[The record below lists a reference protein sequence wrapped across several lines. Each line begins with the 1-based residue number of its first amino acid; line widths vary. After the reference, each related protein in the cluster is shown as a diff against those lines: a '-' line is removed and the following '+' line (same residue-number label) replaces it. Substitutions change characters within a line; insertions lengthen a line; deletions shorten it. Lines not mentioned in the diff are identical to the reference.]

1 MASIQQRG
9 KGSFLIQFYDK
20 NGKHRGVSLS
30 GVTKKVAD
38 DWARRI
44 EILNTSQRSGYP
56 IDGSTADW
64 LQELGD
70 IEAGKLAKVGLVEA
84 RAVSTLGDFLANHF
98 KSQKRDWAERTLQ
111 KHNTTKR
118 YLTAF
123 FKADKRLRDVTPA
136 DADAFLQHLK
146 HEVEDIGSDA
156 TISKHVSNARGYFNA
171 AIKNRLISSNPF
183 KHIKLAKC
191 VREEF
196 YHITPEIAQ
205 KVLDACPDSQWR
217 MIFAFARYG
226 GLRIP
231 SELNDLQWSHVNW
244 EDNKILIHS
253 PKTKRHKGKDKRFIP
268 IFPELRPY
276 LEEGWEIAQ
285 ERGDKFVISV
295 HRTTKGNLSPS
306 YLGNRMRKLIELAGV
321 IPWDDLFKNCRST
334 RETELADTFP
344 EHVAC
349 AWIGNSV
356 AIARKHYLRVTDDH
370 FRLGAATSTTPAKME
385 EKTEAAKPAKT
396 DDVDPELMTQ
406 VMTSVTDIVGHD
418 ATDLVER
425 MANVLG
431 WPALAHVV
439 YECQNGSTDK
449 GRLALPRPLDTT
461 F

>member
-20 NGKHRGVSLS
+20 NSKHRGVSLS

-44 EILNTSQRSGYP
+44 DILNTSQRSGYP

-70 IEAGKLAKVGLVEA
+70 VEAAKLAKVGLVEA
-84 RAVSTLGDFLANHF
+84 RAISTLGEFLTNHF
-98 KSQKRDWAERTLQ
+98 KSQKKDWAERTLK

-123 FKADKRLRDVTPA
+123 FKQDKRLRDVTPA
-136 DADAFLQHLK
+136 DADAFLQHLR
-146 HEVEDIGSDA
+146 HEVDGIDSDA
-156 TISKHVSNARGYFNA
+156 TIWKHMSNARGYFNA
-171 AIKNRLISSNPF
+171 AIKNRLVSSNPF
-183 KHIKLAKC
+183 KHIKMPKC

-196 YHITPEIAQ
+196 YHITPEVAQ

-231 SELNDLQWSHVNW
+231 SELDGLEWSHVNW

-276 LEEGWEIAQ
+276 LEEGWQIGQ

-295 HRTTKGNLSPS
+295 HRNAKGHLSSS
-306 YLGNRMRKLIELAGV
+306 YLGNRMRKLIELAGI

-356 AIARKHYLRVTDDH
+356 AIARKHYLRVTDEH
-370 FRLGAATSTTPAKME
+370 FRLGAVSSTATPAKP
-385 EKTEAAKPAKT
+385 EATNQAQAI
-396 DDVDPELMTQ
+396 DVDPELMTQ
-406 VMTSVTDIVGHD
+406 VMTSITDIVGQD
-418 ATDLVER
+418 ATELVER

-431 WPALAHVV
+431 WPALSEVV
-439 YECQNGSTDK
+439 ATCQNGSVAK
-449 GRLALPRPLDTT
+449 GRLALPRPMGTT